1 MKQVVLFK
9 SQVPIKG
16 FTFQAKED
24 YSFQIVTLQN
34 TKWLYY
40 QRQKIMTLSLFAILF
55 VDQGHAQWI
64 DDEEHRVA

>member
-9 SQVPIKG
+9 RQVTIKG
-16 FTFQAKED
+16 FTFQAQED
-24 YSFQIVTLQN
+24 YSFQIVTLQD

-40 QRQKIMTLSLFAILF
+40 QRQKIMTLSLFAVLF

-64 DDEEHRVA
+64 DDEKYRVA